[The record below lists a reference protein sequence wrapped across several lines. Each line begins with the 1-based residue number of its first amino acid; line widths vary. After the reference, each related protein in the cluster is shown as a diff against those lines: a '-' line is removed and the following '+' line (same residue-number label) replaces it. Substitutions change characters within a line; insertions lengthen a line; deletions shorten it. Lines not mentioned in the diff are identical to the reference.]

1 MMAADSGLRFRRIAA
16 AGIFFQGGAAAIDT
30 GTIVAALVNALTG
43 SAFAVGAA
51 AAIARYGWLFPQLF
65 VAYHAQRR
73 VRRLSYYS
81 VGAFGRVA
89 CLAAICILLFAVPHD
104 FSQVTIAGFFVLW
117 TLYAFIGGIVAVPYN
132 DIVARSIPSA
142 QRSRLLALRFFGGG
156 LLALAVAAAASRLL
170 GGFAFPA
177 DYALVLLLG
186 AALLLVS
193 ALCFVSAGEPD
204 APAAREIAH
213 GFTDFL
219 RRGVSVFR
227 HDRRFRLFVQA
238 RWLDGAAAMALPFY
252 VVEATAA
259 ETPAS
264 AVAILLAAQ
273 TAGALMSNPLWG
285 WWGDRLGK
293 RELLEAAAVLGAMA
307 PLLTLALIASGIANS
322 EATLP
327 WFAVVFVLLGAA
339 GNGGT
344 IAQLGYLMEISPDDE
359 RPAYSGY
366 FNAIVAPAAL
376 LPLAGAAV
384 INLAGMPALF
394 AASAGAAVSQWLVVR
409 RLRQGDFEKT
419 VT

>member
-1 MMAADSGLRFRRIAA
+1 M
-16 AGIFFQGGAAAIDT
+16 
-30 GTIVAALVNALTG
+30 TG

-186 AALLLVS
+186 AAL
-193 ALCFVSAGEPD
+193 
-204 APAAREIAH
+204 
-213 GFTDFL
+213 
-219 RRGVSVFR
+219 GVSVFR

-252 VVEATAA
+252 VVEAMAA

-344 IAQLGYLMEISPDDE
+344 IAQLGYLMEYRPTTNGRPIAAISMQSSLR
-359 RPAYSGY
+359 RPSCRS
-366 FNAIVAPAAL
+366 
-376 LPLAGAAV
+376 LAQ
-384 INLAGMPALF
+384 P
-394 AASAGAAVSQWLVVR
+394 
-409 RLRQGDFEKT
+409 
-419 VT
+419 